1 MESISKFTRSTFF
14 QKCWN
19 LSESVKTQCRK
30 SICWTVWSKVSLR
43 NSTSILY
50 HNCSIL
56 VQNNVKNRLTWR
68 PSLSH
73 WWIVFQATWLTTTW
87 TFKQFRTEATF
98 TVCSKLTFRNW
109 SRIPTLHK
117 SRTRSIFTAPS
128 FSSHLNATQPNTS
141 MSMKSWRTQQTTVPK
156 TNQPLMTIVKFTS
169 ASSWS
174 ILWIHLVM

>member
-1 MESISKFTRSTFF
+1 MSFH
-14 QKCWN
+14 KCWN
-19 LSESVKTQCRK
+19 LSESVRTRCLK
-30 SICWTVWSKVSLR
+30 SICSIVWSKVSLR
-43 NSTSILY
+43 NSTSIPC
-50 HNCSIL
+50 HNSLIL
-56 VQNNVKNRLTWR
+56 AQNNVKSKLTWR
-68 PSLSH
+68 RSLSL

-87 TFKQFRTEATF
+87 TCKQFRTEATF
-98 TVCSKLTFRNW
+98 TVCSKLTSKNW